1 MDHPTIQH
9 RGTLDFGHLQ
19 APAAK
24 PTQWEEFVAGPCWL
38 FATGS
43 GFKGTTVP
51 PDLIWFKHEPYNEKR
66 FSSEFL

>member
-24 PTQWEEFVAGPCWL
+24 PTKWEEFVAGPCWL

-51 PDLIWFKHEPYNEKR
+51 PDLI
-66 FSSEFL
+66 